1 MLFERELWNMGHSYV
16 AGIDE
21 AGRGPLAGPVVAA
34 AVIFPQDAYI
44 SGVDDSKKIS
54 AKKREH
60 LYSEIMSLSCSV
72 GVGLVSEKEIDRTN
86 IVRATFQAMHKAL
99 ETLSIRPHYVLIDG
113 FELPEC
119 PCCQKAI
126 IGGDGHSFCI
136 AAASIVAKV
145 TRDRIMIDYDHRFPE
160 YGFAKHKGY
169 ATRGHRAALGK
180 YGPCEIHRRSFS
192 WKRNV

>member
-1 MLFERELWNMGHSYV
+1 MAYERELWNEGYAFV

-34 AVIFPQDAYI
+34 AVIFPKGAYV

-60 LYSEIMSLSCSV
+60 LYTEIMRVSFSAGV
-72 GVGLVSEKEIDRTN
+72 GVVSENEIDRTN
-86 IVRATFQAMHKAL
+86 ILTATFRAMHMAL
-99 ETLSIRPHYVLIDG
+99 GTLSIRPQYILIDG
-113 FELPEC
+113 QELPEC
-119 PCCQKAI
+119 SYGQKAI
-126 IGGDGHSFCI
+126 IGGDGRSFSI

-145 TRDRIMIDYDHRFPE
+145 TRDRIMIDYDRRFPE

-169 ATRGHRAALGK
+169 ATREHREALEK
-180 YGPCEIHRRSFS
+180 YGPCDIHRRSFS
-192 WKRNV
+192 WKRNG